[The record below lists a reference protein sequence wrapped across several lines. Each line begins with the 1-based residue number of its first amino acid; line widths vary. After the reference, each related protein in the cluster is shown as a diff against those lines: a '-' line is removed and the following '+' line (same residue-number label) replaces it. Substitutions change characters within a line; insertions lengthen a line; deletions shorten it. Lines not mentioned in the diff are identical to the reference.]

1 MTNQSNAAAE
11 RSAHVERGPRRIP
24 GESFLVEVSPGVF
37 QIKALA
43 EARAEIERLR
53 AEIVLLEATGADA
66 SDEIERL
73 RAQLEQTRTVA
84 AAAVKAARREG
95 IEAAANVCTKFLST
109 IQSEIDRAS
118 TSQVEEALWAAFLT
132 IEEAEAAIR
141 KLLTEEPAHD

>member
-1 MTNQSNAAAE
+1 MSEQTNAAAE

-95 IEAAANVCTKFLST
+95 IEAAAHAAENCLHPS
-109 IQSEIDRAS
+109 
-118 TSQVEEALWAAFLT
+118 VERTAHAAVDD
-132 IEEAEAAIR
+132 AVAAIR
-141 KLLTEEPAHD
+141 ALLLEGGP